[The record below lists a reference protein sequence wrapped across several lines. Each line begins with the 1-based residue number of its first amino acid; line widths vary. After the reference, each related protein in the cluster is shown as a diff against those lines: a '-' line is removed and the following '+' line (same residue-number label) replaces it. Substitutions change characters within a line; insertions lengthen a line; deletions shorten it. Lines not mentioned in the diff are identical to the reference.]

1 MDHIEQSFRHLPDQ
15 FLISG
20 HLSRVEVLRNLLGQS
35 FTDAGNFRQAVLFS
49 DGLDI
54 FRKIG
59 DRLGG
64 LVIRPRLKDDLSFD
78 LQERAHAFQNIG
90 DVFIFHK
97 KDQSGSKVRCS
108 G

>member
-1 MDHIEQSFRHLPDQ
+1 MDDLQQPFRHLPDQ

-20 HLSRVEVLRNLLGQS
+20 HPSRVEVLGDLLGQG
-35 FTDAGNFRQAVLFS
+35 FTDAGNFRQAALFS
-49 DGLDI
+49 DGFDI

-64 LVIRPRLKDDLSFD
+64 LVIRPRLEDDLSFD

-97 KDQSGSKVRCS
+97 KDQSGSKVKCS